1 MGKQN
6 TMMRVSQKN
15 AENLKVLKNNLN
27 LSSYDEVIAFL
38 IESNF
43 KGNSELNYFTEIKK
57 TLEAGL
63 SSNEKRIEAVHKRL
77 GHLDKFYFTKILDTH
92 HLLKEFLSM
101 NLREKTLGSEAVNED
116 KISIESLSVDQ
127 NSKLEKEVKE
137 VWESHREI
145 EEINQD
151 LISQIN
157 NLKSKFKFES
167 GAFSKNYKAVLSI
180 QEFEEIFK

>member
-1 MGKQN
+1 MSGTISKI
-6 TMMRVSQKN
+6 RIS
-15 AENLKVLKNNLN
+15 EDNLEKLRILKNSLNLN
-27 LSSYDEVIAFL
+27 SYEKVIDFL
-38 IESNF
+38 IDFNL
-43 KGNSELNYFTEIKK
+43 KGNSEVNYLSEIKK
-57 TLEAGL
+57 TLEDGL
-63 SSNEKRIEAVHKRL
+63 SSNEKRTEAVHKRL

-92 HLLKEFLSM
+92 HLLKEFLVV
-101 NLREKTLGSEAVNED
+101 NLKEKNET
-116 KISIESLSVDQ
+116 KNSVEKSSDEQ
-127 NSKLEKEVKE
+127 NLKLEKEVKE

-145 EEINQD
+145 EEINQN

>member
-1 MGKQN
+1 MSGTISKI
-6 TMMRVSQKN
+6 RIS
-15 AENLKVLKNNLN
+15 EDNLEKLRILKNSLNLN
-27 LSSYDEVIAFL
+27 SYEKVIDFL
-38 IESNF
+38 IDFNL
-43 KGNSELNYFTEIKK
+43 KGNSELNYLAEIKK
-57 TLEAGL
+57 TLEDGL
-63 SSNEKRIEAVHKRL
+63 SSNEKRTEAIHKRL

-92 HLLKEFLSM
+92 HLLKEFLAV
-101 NLREKTLGSEAVNED
+101 NLKEKTLSSEGVNETKNTVEKSSD
-116 KISIESLSVDQ
+116 EQ
-127 NSKLEKEVKE
+127 NLRLEKEVKE

-145 EEINQD
+145 EEINQN

>member
-1 MGKQN
+1 MSKQD

-38 IESNF
+38 IETNF

-57 TLEAGL
+57 TLESGL
-63 SSNEKRIEAVHKRL
+63 SSNEKRTEAVHKRL

-92 HLLKEFLSM
+92 HLLKEFLSV
-101 NLREKTLGSEAVNED
+101 NLKERKLNSD
-116 KISIESLSVDQ
+116 IIIESKNTVDNFANEQ
-127 NSKLEKEVKE
+127 NLKLEKEVKE

-145 EEINQD
+145 EEINQN
-151 LISQIN
+151 LISQIS
-157 NLKSKFKFES
+157 NLKNKFKFES
-167 GAFSKNYKAVLSI
+167 GAFSKSYKAVLSV